1 MNLFWKIFIAFG
13 IATTVTLVGAVFLT
27 FTFVGQAF
35 DQFDIEN
42 RGDIIQQAA
51 DALEQGQVPGLR
63 SWLEANRLPVPGV
76 MLLII
81 DGNGDDLLGREV
93 PGRFSR
99 LLDMRPRTGL
109 RSQGGA
115 RSQGGVRERLRRGD
129 GPPPRDPVDIRPP
142 QLTSNLV
149 ATDGQEYRLLFVR
162 TRITVLGVLSW
173 PATQFA
179 VLALVVLAALGMAL
193 PLARYLSLP
202 IMRLQNTSRALA
214 AGALET
220 RVGEP
225 FTRRKDEVGTLARDF
240 DIMAERIQELVTAKE
255 TLLRDVSHEFR
266 SPLARIR
273 MALALA
279 ERKASESSQS
289 DLQRIERE
297 TERLDELVGE
307 VMALA
312 RLRSQPVAKS
322 ERIALDELVSE
333 IVDNARYEHPEAEIR
348 YEARAVPELNGNR
361 TQLTRAVENVVRNAL
376 NHAGS
381 ADGAAVEVNLQAAAG
396 RVEIRVADRGPG
408 VPEADLERIF
418 EPFYRVDTSRDHR
431 SGGQG
436 IGLAIAASVL
446 ELHGGRIVARNRSGG
461 GLEVTLELPL
471 EAPERA

>member
-42 RGDIIQQAA
+42 RGDIIEQAA
-51 DALEQGQVPGLR
+51 EALEQGQLPGLR
-63 SWLEANRLPVPGV
+63 SWLEANQLPVPGV

-81 DGNGDDLLGREV
+81 DGDGDDLLGREV

-99 LLDMRPRTGL
+99 LLDMRPRTGP

-115 RSQGGVRERLRRGD
+115 RSQGERRDRLRQRA

-149 ATDGQEYRLLFVR
+149 AADGQEYRLLFVR

-322 ERIALDELVSE
+322 EPIALDELVSE

-348 YEARAVPELNGNR
+348 YEAQAVPELKGNR

-381 ADGAAVEVNLQAAAG
+381 ADGAAVEVNLQTAAG
-396 RVEIRVADRGPG
+396 RVEIRVADSGPG

-446 ELHGGRIVARNRSGG
+446 ELHGGRIVARNRSGR

>member
-27 FTFVGQAF
+27 FSIVGQAF
-35 DQFDIEN
+35 DQFDIEDRAN
-42 RGDIIQQAA
+42 IIQRAA
-51 DALEQGQVPGLR
+51 DSLEQGQLPGLR
-63 SWLEANRLPVPGV
+63 SWLEANQLPVPGV

-81 DGNGDDLLGREV
+81 DGNGDDLLGRDV
-93 PGRFSR
+93 PDRFSR
-99 LLDMRPRTGL
+99 LLDMRPRGGP

-115 RSQGGVRERLRRGD
+115 RSQGGPRERLRQGA
-129 GPPPRDPVDIRPP
+129 GPLSRDPVDIRPP

-162 TRITVLGVLSW
+162 TQITVLGVLNW

-214 AGALET
+214 AGELET

-279 ERKASESSQS
+279 ERKASESSKS
-289 DLQRIERE
+289 DLLRIEHE

-312 RLRSQPVAKS
+312 RLRSQPVAKT
-322 ERIALDELVSE
+322 ERVALDELVSE
-333 IVDNARYEHPEAEIR
+333 IVDNARYEHPEAEVR
-348 YEARAVPELNGNR
+348 YEARSVPELQGNR
-361 TQLTRAVENVVRNAL
+361 TELTRAIENVVRNAL

-381 ADGAAVEVNLQAAAG
+381 ADGAAVEVNLQAASG

-471 EAPERA
+471 EAPERP